1 MKSAAKKLFYD
12 SVENLFDM
20 QVTLVHVMIE
30 SVMIESVVARWFDE
44 SAAF

>member
-20 QVTLVHVMIE
+20 QVTLVD
-30 SVMIESVVARWFDE
+30 VMIESVVARWFDE

>member
-1 MKSAAKKLFYD
+1 MKSAAKRLFYD

-30 SVMIESVVARWFDE
+30 SVVARWFDE